1 MLSDKI
7 AEGEMLQCDFC
18 RTNFV
23 GQNRC
28 STPVISGTLY
38 DKKGKGG
45 GMRTWY
51 QDDYVGGFIDENGHF
66 DVCEEY
72 NLSDADSDKYAVEV
86 QNHDG
91 YYDFNGN
98 YVAFAEER

>member
-1 MLSDKI
+1 
-7 AEGEMLQCDFC
+7 
-18 RTNFV
+18 
-23 GQNRC
+23 
-28 STPVISGTLY
+28 
-38 DKKGKGG
+38 
-45 GMRTWY
+45 MRTWY

-91 YYDFNGN
+91 YY
-98 YVAFAEER
+98 VAFAEER

>member
-1 MLSDKI
+1 
-7 AEGEMLQCDFC
+7 MLQHAGDLRDF
-18 RTNFV
+18 V
-23 GQNRC
+23 
-28 STPVISGTLY
+28 
-38 DKKGKGG
+38 
-45 GMRTWY
+45 
-51 QDDYVGGFIDENGHF
+51 GHF

-91 YYDFNGN
+91 YYDSNGN